1 VDIQPLITAPE
12 LADIGVENAAAVA
25 DVETVVER
33 AATVAIT
40 EAR

>member
-1 VDIQPLITAPE
+1 VDIQLLITAPE
-12 LADIGVENAAAVA
+12 LANIGVENAVAVA
-25 DVETVVER
+25 DVETAVER